1 MTKSDLINTMAQAGG
16 VPRSKAEQMF
26 NSLISGVTSALKTH
40 ERVVIS
46 GFGTFSVRESK
57 ARTGRNPKTGET
69 IHIAAKNVPK
79 FVAGKELK
87 SSVANS

>member
-1 MTKSDLINTMAQAGG
+1 MTKSDLISTMAKAGD
-16 VPRSKAEQMF
+16 VPRAKAEEMF
-26 NSLISGVTSALKTH
+26 NAMLSGIVGSLKSH

-57 ARTGRNPKTGET
+57 ARVGRNPKTGEA
-69 IHIAAKNVPK
+69 IQIAAKNVPK

-87 SSVANS
+87 GAVAAS

>member
-1 MTKSDLINTMAQAGG
+1 MTKSDLVAAMATIGEI
-16 VPRSKAEQMF
+16 PRAKAEQMF
-26 NSLISGVTSALKTH
+26 NAMLERVTNALKSR

-69 IHIAAKNVPK
+69 IHIAAKAVPK
-79 FVAGKELK
+79 FTPGKELK
-87 SSVANS
+87 SSISGS

>member
-1 MTKSDLINTMAQAGG
+1 MTKSDLISIMAKAGD
-16 VPRSKAEQMF
+16 VSKAKAESMF
-26 NSLISGVTSALKTH
+26 HSLISGVSDALKSR

-69 IHIAAKNVPK
+69 IQIAAKSVPK
-79 FVAGKELK
+79 FVPGKKLK
-87 SSVANS
+87 GTIAAS

>member
-1 MTKSDLINTMAQAGG
+1 MTKSDLINTMAAAGD
-16 VPRSKAEQMF
+16 VPKAKAEQMF
-26 NSLISGVTSALKTH
+26 NSLIEGVTNALKSK

-69 IHIAAKNVPK
+69 IHIAAKSVPK
-79 FVAGKELK
+79 FAPGKELK
-87 SSVANS
+87 SAVS

>member
-1 MTKSDLINTMAQAGG
+1 VTKSDLIATMASAGEI
-16 VPRSKAEQMF
+16 PRSKAEEMF
-26 NSLISGVTSALKTH
+26 NAMLDGITRALRSK

-69 IHIAAKNVPK
+69 IHIAAKSVPK
-79 FVAGKELK
+79 FAPGKELK
-87 SSVANS
+87 SAVSSS

>member
-1 MTKSDLINTMAQAGG
+1 MTKSDLISTMAKAGDVPRAKAEEMFNAMLGG
-16 VPRSKAEQMF
+16 VV
-26 NSLISGVTSALKTH
+26 GALRGR

-57 ARTGRNPKTGET
+57 ARVGRNPKTGEA
-69 IHIAAKNVPK
+69 IQIAAKNVPK

-87 SSVANS
+87 GAVASS

>member
-1 MTKSDLINTMAQAGG
+1 MTKSDLIGIMAKAGD
-16 VPRSKAEQMF
+16 VPKAKAESMF
-26 NSLISGVTSALKTH
+26 NSLISGVSDSLRSR

-69 IHIAAKNVPK
+69 IQIAAKSVPK
-79 FVAGKELK
+79 FVPGKELK
-87 SSVANS
+87 GTIAAS